1 MTPTRRSFMRQV
13 GVSLAALLASGCVP
27 SIVKPT
33 PTCYAPQLQLIP
45 TPAEQSGPWGDLR
58 ACWLALGDPRFLAK
72 QIDDWVAAERAA
84 NAFAATL
91 RERHQIALDALV
103 ADGALSATVAVE
115 IGTAF
120 QEATDHLS
128 GRFVSCYAPQQ
139 PGEISPRPTR
149 EELTLQAAALTEMAQ
164 RSDIDPGTVAKAQ
177 ATLERDMAWLAQFR
191 ATRQPDDIS
200 TITASPAEIEAAD
213 ILVELLLGRK

>member
-1 MTPTRRSFMRQV
+1 MTPGSKRSKLTI
-13 GVSLAALLASGCVP
+13 G
-27 SIVKPT
+27 
-33 PTCYAPQLQLIP
+33 LQP
-45 TPAEQSGPWGDLR
+45 SGPP
-58 ACWLALGDPRFLAK
+58 ALSPQRCASDTKSRS
-72 QIDDWVAAERAA
+72 
-84 NAFAATL
+84 
-91 RERHQIALDALV
+91 DALV
-103 ADGALSATVAVE
+103 ADGALSANVAVE

-149 EELTLQAAALTEMAQ
+149 EELTLQAAALSEMAQ

-191 ATRQPDDIS
+191 ATQRPDDVRRHHS
-200 TITASPAEIEAAD
+200 LT
-213 ILVELLLGRK
+213 G